1 MGNTTMSQVPVPNAG
16 KKRLSVCVFCG
27 SSFGTEPAYAASAK
41 RLGELIAASG
51 YGLVFG
57 GGNVGLMGET
67 ARAARDGG
75 VPVQGILPEFL
86 KHLEP
91 PLKAK
96 EEVIITPDL
105 QSRKTLMIASSDAFV
120 ILPGGLGTLDEYF
133 EVVTSAQLRVFK
145 KPIVVIDT
153 EGYYAPLIALMKH
166 VVEKGFAR
174 PEALALHHTVP
185 TPDEAVAVL
194 NRLLAPQLQ
203 V

>member
-1 MGNTTMSQVPVPNAG
+1 MNDIPLPDPD

-27 SSFGTEPAYAASAK
+27 SSYGTNPAYAGTAK
-41 RLGELIAASG
+41 RLGELLAASG

-75 VPVQGILPEFL
+75 VPVHGILPEFL

-96 EEVIITPDL
+96 EQVVITPDL
-105 QSRKTLMIASSDAFV
+105 QTRKQLMLSMSAAFV
-120 ILPGGLGTLDEYF
+120 VLPGGLGTLDEYF
-133 EVVTSAQLRVFK
+133 EVVTSAQLHVFG
-145 KPIVVIDT
+145 KPIVVVDIA
-153 EGYYAPLIALMKH
+153 GYYAPLITLLEH
-166 VVEKGFAR
+166 VVRQGFAK
-174 PEALALHHTVP
+174 PEALKLHHVVT
-185 TPDEAVAVL
+185 TADDAVATL
-194 NRLLAPQLQ
+194 NRLLVQPMK

>member
-1 MGNTTMSQVPVPNAG
+1 MNDIPLPHPD
-16 KKRLSVCVFCG
+16 KKRLFVCVFCG
-27 SSFGTEPAYAASAK
+27 SSHGVDPAYAATAK
-41 RLGELIAASG
+41 RLGELLAASG

-96 EEVIITPDL
+96 EKVVITPDL
-105 QSRKTLMIASSDAFV
+105 QSRKQLMLSMSDAFV

-133 EVVTSAQLRVFK
+133 EVVTSAQLRVFG
-145 KPIVVIDT
+145 KPIVVVDVA
-153 EGYYAPLIALMKH
+153 GYYAPLTALLEN
-166 VVEKGFAR
+166 VVRQGFAK
-174 PEALALHHTVP
+174 PEALKLHHMVT
-185 TPDEAVAVL
+185 TADDAVATL
-194 NRLLAPQLQ
+194 NRLLVQP
-203 V
+203 VRV

>member
-1 MGNTTMSQVPVPNAG
+1 MNDIPHPHPD
-16 KKRLSVCVFCG
+16 KKRLFACVFCG
-27 SSFGTEPAYAASAK
+27 SSHGVSPAYAATAK
-41 RLGELIAASG
+41 RLGELLAANG

-57 GGNVGLMGET
+57 GGNVGLMGEV

-96 EEVIITPDL
+96 EKVLITPDL
-105 QSRKTLMIASSDAFV
+105 QTRKQKMLAMSDAFV

-133 EVVTSAQLRVFK
+133 EVVTTAQLRVFA
-145 KPIVVIDT
+145 KPIVVVDVD
-153 EGYYAPLIALMKH
+153 GYYAPLQMLLEN
-166 VVEKGFAR
+166 VVKQGFAK
-174 PEALALHHTVP
+174 PDALKLHHLVT
-185 TPDEAVAVL
+185 TAEDAVATI

-203 V
+203 A